1 MLPTSVFQTKTFPA
15 NSVPT
20 KTALARSPCLLASV
34 AACALVISAAAAHAQ
49 TTSSSRPGTVSCSK
63 ERTLRSLHSR
73 EPTSI
78 TFINTS
84 KSYRSLNWMDF
95 KGMSQSYGGLNSGE
109 KKTIKTFRTHPWV
122 IATGP
127 GDCLQIFM
135 PSAEPSTVRLK

>member
-1 MLPTSVFQTKTFPA
+1 MLPTSISPA
-15 NSVPT
+15 NT
-20 KTALARSPCLLASV
+20 KRAQTPGLLASV

-49 TTSSSRPGTVSCSK
+49 TTSSGRPGTVSCSK
-63 ERTLRSLHSR
+63 ERTLRSIHSR
-73 EPTSI
+73 EPTTI

>member
-1 MLPTSVFQTKTFPA
+1 MFPNSIFPVKADTHRRPWLLTSIT
-15 NSVPT
+15 
-20 KTALARSPCLLASV
+20 
-34 AACALVISAAAAHAQ
+34 ACALIISAAAAQAQ

-63 ERTLRSLHSR
+63 ERTLRSIHSR
-73 EPTSI
+73 EPTTI

-95 KGMSQSYGGLNSGE
+95 KGMSQAYGGLNSGE

-127 GDCLQIFM
+127 GDCIQIFM